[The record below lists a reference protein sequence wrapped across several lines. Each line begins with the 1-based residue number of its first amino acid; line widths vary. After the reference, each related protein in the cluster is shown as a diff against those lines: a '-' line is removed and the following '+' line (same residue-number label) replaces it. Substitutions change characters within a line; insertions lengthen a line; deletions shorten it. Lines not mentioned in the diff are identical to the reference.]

1 MENGILQSNLKLAG
15 SDDLLAQKQFEIML
29 NSSNNRINNELSSIK
44 IMINKLNED
53 IHEIKRQLSENAS
66 RARAAEPVPAASES
80 AKAANPAEQNKAK
93 YCENSQRPLYGDFK
107 PEDVSVSKIFYFG
120 NKKFK

>member
-107 PEDVSVSKIFYFG
+107 PE
-120 NKKFK
+120 